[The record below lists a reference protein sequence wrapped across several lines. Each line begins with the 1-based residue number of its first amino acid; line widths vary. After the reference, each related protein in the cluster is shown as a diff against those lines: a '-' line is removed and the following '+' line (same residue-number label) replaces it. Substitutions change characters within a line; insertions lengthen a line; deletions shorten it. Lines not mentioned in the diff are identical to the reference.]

1 MALLALAGVVA
12 CSSCGGRSEAELRFV
27 TELRNRYPRLSVAVA
42 DDGELLEAGRALCAG
57 RSVEVLVQLVDLGV
71 DRNVL
76 IEAAT
81 DTICPAR

>member
-1 MALLALAGVVA
+1 LTLLALAGVVA
-12 CSSCGGRSEAELRFV
+12 CSSCGVRSEADLRFV